1 MSDNTRGALLMM
13 GAMCAYTFND
23 AFMKSLSDE
32 IPLFQAILFLAVRLA
47 AALFL
52 REVLG
57 WRRLT
62 AICVG
67 FAGVLLIIQPGG
79 ADFSSYSFYALGA
92 VACVTLRDVVVRRM
106 SRTVPSVFI
115 ALVAAVGVTSLG
127 AIGSLFIAWQP
138 FSTTSALQLSG
149 ATGFLIFGYIAS
161 VSAMRFGEIAFVA
174 PFRYTSLLVALMLG
188 VLVFGEWP
196 NTLAMVGA
204 VIVVFTGLFT
214 LYREAKLKIPQ
225 VAVPDRIR

>member
-1 MSDNTRGALLMM
+1 
-13 GAMCAYTFND
+13 
-23 AFMKSLSDE
+23 MK
-32 IPLFQAILFLAVRLA
+32 
-47 AALFL
+47 
-52 REVLG
+52 
-57 WRRLT
+57 
-62 AICVG
+62 
-67 FAGVLLIIQPGG
+67 
-79 ADFSSYSFYALGA
+79 
-92 VACVTLRDVVVRRM
+92 LRDVVVRRM

-196 NTLAMVGA
+196 NSLAMVGA